1 MSTKVSALV
10 TLLATSALSLGFALP
25 SFARPATL
33 NATDVNSRINVR
45 SAPSVTA
52 KAMHFGVVGDR
63 IEVLRTVS
71 RTNDMDW
78 HYVRF
83 GSSGAEGWVRVDFI
97 RYAESDTSRYAIL
110 GSQRLLAERGD
121 RINIRSA
128 PSTQATSPH
137 FGIAGD
143 IVKVLS
149 SSEGKDGYVWQYIQ
163 FPSGAKGW
171 VRGDLVRFDEEGC

>member
-1 MSTKVSALV
+1 MSIKLSALV
-10 TLLATSALSLGFALP
+10 TLLATSALSLGVALP
-25 SFARPATL
+25 SWARPATL
-33 NATDVNSRINVR
+33 SAMDINSRINVR
-45 SAPSVTA
+45 STPSVTA
-52 KAMHFGVVGDR
+52 KAMHYGTVGDR
-63 IEVLRTVS
+63 IEVLRTMS
-71 RTNDMDW
+71 QPEDMDW

-83 GSSGAEGWVRVDFI
+83 GSSGAEGWVRADFV
-97 RYAESDTSRYAIL
+97 RYAENDTSRYAIL
-110 GSQRLLAERGD
+110 GSQPIMAKRGD
-121 RINIRSA
+121 RINIRSG

-149 SSEGKDGYVWQYIQ
+149 STEGKDGYTWQYIQ